1 MLDETTVE
9 SAAPPDVLAAEPEET
24 TAETAVVEEDSAASE
39 SAEVEPETL
48 EAQPEED
55 DPFLE
60 LEDQP
65 RTREVL
71 DKLFPRIP
79 KEAREEWGKDL
90 EQFAAAREQLQ
101 KVGGEDGITFAE
113 TVVPLLNNPNPSENE
128 ADIAFEAFA
137 ERNPALLA
145 AMGNRLLNVA
155 LTNERTGESMANNLI
170 REEFGEGYDLATIH
184 KLVGF
189 HRGGLMDMDAFD
201 KAAASVGLDKPSP
214 IVEKLQSELTKA
226 NERIGQLEGK
236 TNSVEQAEVTQAKA
250 KADEWLSG
258 EVMRGIPKLAEKY
271 GWMPKDGGDKR
282 TNSALV
288 RLGQLVTAHLDRVSK
303 EAPEYANYLYLRDEQ
318 KKVLGPDGKP
328 HYLATKQATPLSAR
342 AEAEFI
348 QIVKDLQPLI
358 NDGLRY
364 KSAPRRQVK
373 TSEAATRTTERK
385 PAPQPRAES
394 SGFNWD
400 DPKYQFN
407 PNRVDEIV
415 QKAQAKA
422 ADSRVRV
429 GQR

>member
-9 SAAPPDVLAAEPEET
+9 SAAPPDVLAAEPEDT
-24 TAETAVVEEDSAASE
+24 TAETAVVEEDSAAPE
-39 SAEVEPETL
+39 SAEVEPEKL
-48 EAQPEED
+48 ETQPEED

-65 RTREVL
+65 RTREIL

-155 LTNERTGESMANNLI
+155 LTDERTGESMANNLI

-189 HRGGLMDMDAFD
+189 HRGGLLDMDAFD
-201 KAAASVGLDKPSP
+201 KAAVSAGLDKPSP
-214 IVEKLQSELTKA
+214 LVEKLE
-226 NERIGQLEGK
+226 NEVKTLKQTVETLQGK
-236 TNSVEQAEVTQAKA
+236 TNSVEQAEAAKVQA
-250 KADEWLSG
+250 KADEWISTEL
-258 EVMRGIPKLAEKY
+258 MKGIPELAKKV
-271 GWMPKDGGDKR
+271 GWMPKDKGDERVNK
-282 TNSALV
+282 ALT
-288 RLGQLVTAHLDRVSK
+288 RLGDLVSAHLERFSK
-303 EAPEYANYLYLRDEQ
+303 SASEYANYKHLRDNNKIFGQ
-318 KKVLGPDGKP
+318 DGNP
-328 HYLATKQATPLSAR
+328 INLARVQASPLNNR
-342 AEAEFI
+342 AKAEFI

-364 KSAPRRQVK
+364 KSAPRQQAK

-385 PAPQPRAES
+385 PTPQPRTES

-400 DPKYQFN
+400 DPKYQFD
-407 PNRVDEIV
+407 PNRVDKIV
-415 QKAQAKA
+415 QQAQAKA
-422 ADSRVRV
+422 ADSRVRA
-429 GQR
+429 GHR